1 MQNLILFSTFSFVIS
16 VLRTLVNKTLKYI
29 RNHFDMWGT
38 FKLLSMIGNKYFTS
52 SIDEYNI
59 KQLIYLSNQ
68 IKKDKMFDVFKRF

>member
-1 MQNLILFSTFSFVIS
+1 
-16 VLRTLVNKTLKYI
+16 
-29 RNHFDMWGT
+29 
-38 FKLLSMIGNKYFTS
+38 MIGNKYFTS